1 MHPRSELVAWSTHPV
16 SRAVSPTVLPSSN
29 MAQCRLS
36 GQVSESGA
44 GGARVKQDLRL
55 LFEAAGSGPVS
66 G

>member
-1 MHPRSELVAWSTHPV
+1 MT
-16 SRAVSPTVLPSSN
+16 
-29 MAQCRLS
+29 

>member
-1 MHPRSELVAWSTHPV
+1 MSLSLGPRTPFPV
-16 SRAVSPTVLPSSN
+16 QSLLPSSN

-36 GQVSESGA
+36 GQVSEGVA